1 MSLTKARSILAS
13 VILLAAS
20 LLTLRGEANGE
31 FQPVSPEELAMKSEP
46 LAPGAPAI
54 ILFRQVD
61 RDDTGVT
68 HEYNYL
74 RIKILTEEGRKY
86 ADIELPFV
94 KGFTDIVNIRA
105 RTIGPDGSITNFDG
119 KVYEK
124 EIVKAKGLKYLA
136 KTLTLPDVKVGGI
149 IEYMYTLDFR
159 DMYIYDSHW
168 ILSQDLFTKKA
179 QFSLKPYRGGSIPMG
194 LRWSW
199 QGLGGAEPKI
209 GPDKVVR
216 MEASNIASFQAE
228 DYMPPEQEMK
238 ARVDFIYDNE
248 GADLN
253 PDKYWQAVGK
263 RRNGYLEDF
272 IGKRKAMDQAVA
284 QIVSPS
290 DPPETKLR
298 KIYARV
304 QQIRNTSYEAEKSQ
318 QEEKRAKEKPPQNVE
333 ELWKRGYG
341 NGAQL
346 TWLFLA
352 LVRAAGLEAYGCWVS
367 PRHEYFFSTK
377 VMDASKLNSNVV
389 LVKVDGKDLF
399 FDPGAQF
406 TPYGLLAWTE
416 TGVPGLRMDK
426 DGGSWIV
433 TSLPLSSESQIQRT
447 ATLKLI
453 ETGDLDGHLKVT
465 YTGLEAMYQRLD
477 QNKQDEVERKKAMED
492 EVRAAVPAA
501 IEVELT
507 NKPDWTSSD
516 APLVAEFSLKI
527 PGWVAGAGKRALVPV
542 GVFSAGEK
550 HTFEHTNRS
559 HPIYVHFPHEQL
571 DDITISLP
579 LGWLVTSL
587 PKPQVQSGHV
597 VAYTSQV
604 EDRKDSLHFTR
615 KLTVDFLLLEQKY
628 YVALRNFYQVV
639 RSSDEEQVLLQPVVA
654 SN

>member
-1 MSLTKARSILAS
+1 MLLTKARGILAS
-13 VILLAAS
+13 IVLLTGS
-20 LLTLRGEANGE
+20 PLTLRGEARGE

-61 RDDTGVT
+61 RDDTGLT

-94 KGFTDIVNIRA
+94 KGFTDIVSIRA
-105 RTIGPDGSITNFDG
+105 RTIGPNGSITNFDG

-136 KTLTLPDVKVGGI
+136 KTFTLPDVKVGGV
-149 IEYMYTLDFR
+149 IEYMYTVDFR

-179 QFSLKPYRGGSIPMG
+179 QFSLKPYRGGSMPMG

-199 QGLGGAEPKI
+199 QGLGGVEPRI

-253 PDKYWQAVGK
+253 PDKYWKDVAK
-263 RRNGYLEDF
+263 SRNGYLEDF

-304 QQIRNTSYEAEKSQ
+304 QQLRNTSYEAERSQ

-341 NGAQL
+341 NATQL

-367 PRHEYFFSTK
+367 PRHEYFFTPK
-377 VMDASKLNSNVV
+377 VLDASKLNSNVV
-389 LVKVDGKDLF
+389 LVKVSGKDLF

-406 TPYGLLAWTE
+406 TPFGLLAWTE
-416 TGVPGLRMDK
+416 TGVSGLRMDK

-433 TSLPLSSESQIQRT
+433 TNLPLSSESQIQRT

-465 YTGLEAMYQRLD
+465 YTGLEAMYQRME

-516 APLVAEFSLKI
+516 AALVAEFNLKV

-542 GVFSAGEK
+542 GLFSAGEK
-550 HTFEHTNRS
+550 HTFEHTNRT
-559 HPIYVHFPHEQL
+559 HPIYMHFPHEQL

-587 PKPQVQSGHV
+587 PKPQLQNGHV

-604 EDRKDSLHFTR
+604 EDRKDSLHITR
-615 KLTVDFLLLEQKY
+615 KLTVDFLVLQQKY